1 MLSAIR
7 YLLSGTWI
15 VRYLILLIFLLMDN
29 NRHMKIMFWN
39 VRGINSQEKWD
50 AIRDK
55 ISESACHIICLQESK
70 REVFDSFYIKRF
82 CPRNIDN
89 FAYSP
94 SIGASGGLLTAWNS
108 SMFDGSVVHV
118 NSYDIMSV
126 TFMAPQVPLRNRVSL
141 LGS

>member
-1 MLSAIR
+1 
-7 YLLSGTWI
+7 
-15 VRYLILLIFLLMDN
+15 
-29 NRHMKIMFWN
+29 MKIMFWN

-55 ISESACHIICLQESK
+55 ISESACHIICLQETK

-118 NSYDIMSV
+118 NSYDITVKMFSRLDNK
-126 TFMAPQVPLRNRVSL
+126 TFHVGNIY
-141 LGS
+141 GSSETGFHYLAHEF